1 MLSRHIVRA
10 SPFRAA
16 ALPAARRLPFI
27 QQRTFLPDSMVGKS
41 KIEEKYPDSDY
52 PKLTAAEDPD
62 MNGGY
67 INPPRVKRQFRDPHA
82 DWWDKQER
90 RNFGE
95 PVHEDHDILG
105 IFSTWEYTW
114 VSTGKGL
121 FQIGV
126 FVAVF
131 LSVCYGVKLTYSDR
145 TSYPRE
151 FEGGLE
157 RELGGAGAARMEG
170 DEDPLLSCL
179 LSLAYCFSSLGATLH
194 SHRAILTHVTP
205 LKCPIRPTPSVGRMR
220 YEDWDIILFPNGRD
234 SKIPFKEFKVA
245 CHAVPDLELAHIHGA
260 VGMPAMTCFIPSL
273 APGTPFQISIHCWR
287 RPDLSQFTRTYSKH
301 TDLVKFEA
309 RILVDGRLVASTVLD
324 REVNGPH
331 LITSTCEFTKT
342 GELERLRF
350 PHFRRELLFQN
361 HWRPGDDIGRIK
373 VVISEGFPRD
383 SLSAPIERVK
393 NVVAFSFQHA
403 PLEILENNAIA
414 WPNQSMWQCAAFN
427 PAIPV
432 PTYHLDDGPSSHAH
446 SPRRKSVP
454 LRHLKNQGFPAPA
467 VTNAVFRNQA
477 GAGLLDDP
485 TLQMPYLDDDTV
497 SINAPF
503 PDPFG
508 DSAYREWANSLANG
522 QPGDP
527 WDGLT
532 FWPQGCRKQRQA
544 ASDTIMPDY
553 VSAQIPEAMH
563 ISGPSLEDEPMSLKA
578 PTNTP
583 TGGTDDGQDA
593 PLQTIQHI
601 TLPSDFAS
609 SLTRSLLN
617 QPFPLPAHHH
627 NQCKDNQHAVLDRTI
642 TVDTTPTVSVASGP
656 SCAEFGS
663 IMASLGCDNS
673 GSSLATPSNSVQ
685 TEPSSSNSQVAAG
698 VLSSGKGMNK
708 VNSGIPTKRSRNFTP
723 ASVKAIDEEDEPRR
737 ASPHVRGTGFG
748 GMESSV
754 MG

>member
-27 QQRTFLPDSMVGKS
+27 QQRTFLPESMVGKK
-41 KIEEKYPDSDY
+41 KIDEKYPDSDY
-52 PKLTAAEDPD
+52 PTLTPAEDPD

-67 INPPRVKRQFRDPHA
+67 INPPRIKRQFRDPHA

-105 IFSTWEYTW
+105 MFSPWEYTW
-114 VSTGKGL
+114 IGTGKGL

-145 TSYPRE
+145 RSYPRE

-157 RELGGAGAARMEG
+157 RELGGAGALRVRNCVYPSSSQLTMSIK
-170 DEDPLLSCL
+170 PFCL
-179 LSLAYCFSSLGATLH
+179 VWSTFAGYGCLRFRL
-194 SHRAILTHVTP
+194 
-205 LKCPIRPTPSVGRMR
+205 PTPSAGRMR
-220 YEDWDIILFPNGRD
+220 YDDWDVILFPTGRD

-260 VGMPAMTCFIPSL
+260 IGLPAMTCFVPSL

-287 RPDLSQFTRTYSKH
+287 RPYLSQFTRTYSKH

-309 RILVDGRLVASTVLD
+309 RIFVDGRLVASTVLD

-427 PAIPV
+427 PAIPA

-454 LRHLKNQGFPAPA
+454 MRHLKNQGFPAPA
-467 VTNAVFRNQA
+467 VTNAVFHGQA
-477 GAGLLDDP
+477 GGGLLDDP
-485 TLQMPYLDDDTV
+485 ALQMPYLDDNTV
-497 SINAPF
+497 SINTPF
-503 PDPFG
+503 PDPLA
-508 DSAYREWANSLANG
+508 DSTYLEWVNSLAKG

-532 FWPQGCRKQRQA
+532 FWPQGGRNQRQA
-544 ASDTIMPDY
+544 ASDTVMPDY
-553 VSAQIPEAMH
+553 VPGQTPEAMH
-563 ISGPSLEDEPMSLKA
+563 ISGPSLEDEPMSIKV

-583 TGGTDDGQDA
+583 TGGTDDGQDT
-593 PLQTIQHI
+593 PLEINQQTI
-601 TLPSDFAS
+601 LSSDFAS

-627 NQCKDNQHAVLDRTI
+627 NPCKNSQPAMLGRTI
-642 TVDTTPTVSVASGP
+642 TVDTTPTASASSGP
-656 SCAEFGS
+656 SCPEFGS
-663 IMASLGCDNS
+663 IMASLGCDSS
-673 GSSLATPSNSVQ
+673 GSSLATPGNSVQ
-685 TEPSSSNSQVAAG
+685 TEPSSSGGQGSAD
-698 VLSSGKGMNK
+698 VLSSGKGTNK
-708 VNSGIPTKRSRNFTP
+708 VYSGIPTKRSRNFTP
-723 ASVKAIDEEDEPRR
+723 ASVRAIDEEDEPRR
-737 ASPHVRGTGFG
+737 ASPYVRGTGFSG
-748 GMESSV
+748 IESSV